1 MGSVLGVRG
10 RGQLWGQGELQGQR
24 FRIRDLGL
32 GLRSRLGI
40 GIQGWGS
47 RSGVHSGGWGQPW
60 AGVLGS
66 NVGVRVSRVKG
77 PWLGFRVGAH
87 GWGSGSALGWGLWGQ
102 GPGLKSPG
110 MRAQGRRSRAGAHSQ
125 GLGFSGGPGSVL
137 EVWG

>member
-1 MGSVLGVRG
+1 MGLGFRVGAPGPVSILGVG
-10 RGQLWGQGELQGQR
+10 VSP
-24 FRIRDLGL
+24 GL
-32 GLRSRLGI
+32 
-40 GIQGWGS
+40 
-47 RSGVHSGGWGQPW
+47 
-60 AGVLGS
+60 GVLGS
-66 NVGVRVSRVKG
+66 NVWVRVSRVKG
-77 PWLGFRVGAH
+77 PWLGFGVGAH